1 MTAGLAWLATGALAV
16 AAIVVVVAG
25 RASVSV
31 SNIFAFAA
39 LAGATYLLATVPD
52 GDATFWPWLSVYV
65 FLFLSV
71 VFPAARL
78 IGMRVAGALVLV
90 APILWFAF
98 QQVEPVLLD
107 PETGRLPPIL
117 VTGFVIVAGW
127 FVTFA
132 IQEFRAEQAR
142 RSQAAET
149 LTAFGAEISDALKG
163 AIDGDGVGR
172 HARIMDESARIEGGE
187 GDGPYHPFV
196 ARPNTTVVFDAMS
209 DRLATLPQ
217 KAVFEIVSFYTLYR
231 DVATLVDD
239 LNSEAFRNMSPKRR
253 REQFE
258 RFAGTW
264 RDADRQGHSALKA
277 INAELPW
284 HSPRISIPRIEG
296 ARQPGSA

>member
-1 MTAGLAWLATGALAV
+1 MTSSLAWITTGTLAAAAV
-16 AAIVVVVAG
+16 VVVVAG

-31 SNIFAFAA
+31 SNILAFAA
-39 LAGATYLLATVPD
+39 LTAASYLLASVPE
-52 GDATFWPWLSVYV
+52 GYMTPWLSVYA
-65 FLFLSV
+65 FLFLSI

-90 APILWFAF
+90 TPVLWFAF
-98 QQVEPVLLD
+98 QQIEPALLD
-107 PETGRLPPIL
+107 PATGRLPPIL
-117 VTGFVIVAGW
+117 VTGLVVVAGW

-163 AIDGDGVGR
+163 AIDAHGVGR
-172 HARIMDESARIEGGE
+172 HTRIIAETSRIESGE

-231 DVATLVDD
+231 DLATMVDD
-239 LNSEAFRNMSPKRR
+239 LNSDAFRDMPPRRR

-258 RFAGTW
+258 RFAGMW

-284 HSPRISIPRIEG
+284 HSPRISIPVIESS
-296 ARQPGSA
+296 RQAESA